1 VGPTLQSKVHLRY
14 SNPIAQISLNI
25 MIIHQVGFFD
35 GANKITMLTRA
46 LNSGMRHARLE
57 RTGTTMLLKENA
69 TQFLLAQKGIFFV
82 RTKLRR
88 LQTTIKSASAQH
100 IVYTQKQKKLNC
112 KDNLPG
118 IFPRRISINNN
129 LWDPS
134 IVSMHR

>member
-1 VGPTLQSKVHLRY
+1 
-14 SNPIAQISLNI
+14 
-25 MIIHQVGFFD
+25 
-35 GANKITMLTRA
+35 MLTRA

-100 IVYTQKQKKLNC
+100 IVYTQKHKKIEL
-112 KDNLPG
+112 
-118 IFPRRISINNN
+118 
-129 LWDPS
+129 
-134 IVSMHR
+134 

>member
-35 GANKITMLTRA
+35 GANKISMLTRA

-69 TQFLLAQKGIFFV
+69 TQFLLAQKGIFFCKNQ
-82 RTKLRR
+82 TKK
-88 LQTTIKSASAQH
+88 IA
-100 IVYTQKQKKLNC
+100 
-112 KDNLPG
+112 
-118 IFPRRISINNN
+118 NNN
-129 LWDPS
+129 KVCKRAAYSVHTKTKKIEL
-134 IVSMHR
+134 